1 MGGDGQI
8 LSSKRPR
15 SGIKGV
21 QSLQNLTSYA
31 QEEMTRVVSERTV
44 CYCSNFDLD
53 AAEWVRQYH
62 NLKHF
67 SQNIHKKLGKYSK
80 QKESKNS
87 RIETV
92 DQCDEIQFS
101 VGLT

>member
-1 MGGDGQI
+1 MM
-8 LSSKRPR
+8 SSKRPR

-67 SQNIHKKLGKYSK
+67 S
-80 QKESKNS
+80 
-87 RIETV
+87 
-92 DQCDEIQFS
+92 
-101 VGLT
+101 

>member
-1 MGGDGQI
+1 M
-8 LSSKRPR
+8 SNKRPR

-21 QSLQNLTSYA
+21 QSLQNLTSYS

-80 QKESKNS
+80 KHKTKISDF
-87 RIETV
+87 ETV
-92 DQCDEIQFS
+92 DQ
-101 VGLT
+101 